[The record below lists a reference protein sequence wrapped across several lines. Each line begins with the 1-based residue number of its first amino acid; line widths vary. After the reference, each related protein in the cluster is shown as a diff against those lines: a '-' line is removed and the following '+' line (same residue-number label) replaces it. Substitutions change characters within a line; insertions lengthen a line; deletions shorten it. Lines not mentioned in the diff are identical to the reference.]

1 MSAQA
6 AVFPFPLIRTA
17 RTDDLER
24 IAWLEQLGF
33 PDPWPRELLAYELT
47 HPQSVVLAAVWGDG
61 LPAVGYASFRKGGG
75 EAELLRLAVAPG
87 ERRRGVAR
95 ALVLGGIEHLRTG
108 GIETCFL
115 EVRTNNEGAIAFY
128 HEMGFE
134 PVGRRQAYYRDGSD
148 ALVYARRV
156 ALV

>member
-1 MSAQA
+1 MSTQLSPSL
-6 AVFPFPLIRTA
+6 FPYIRTA
-17 RTDDLER
+17 RPEDVER
-24 IAWLEQLGF
+24 IFWLEQIGF
-33 PDPWPRELLAYELT
+33 PDPWPRELLAYEIH
-47 HPQSVVLAAVWGDG
+47 HPMSAVLVAVWADG
-61 LPAVGYASFRKGGG
+61 LPAAGYASFRRGGG

-95 ALVLGGIEHLRTG
+95 ALVAGGIERLRSA

-128 HEMGFE
+128 REMGFE
-134 PVGRRQAYYRDGSD
+134 RVGRRPAYYKDGSD

-156 ALV
+156 APP